1 MANLHEIEVYP
12 NALSSEDFQSLIQL
26 IDECKEQESHTFMK
40 RHKTSHKESTDIY
53 IDFANMLEEVQDP
66 LFERVNPICLPA
78 LDKMTVAYKQ
88 SHPFLNDIS
97 PWQLH
102 PWYNLQYYSEGQ
114 GYSALHCEH
123 DSNYIDQGCD
133 GSRDR
138 ILAWMI
144 YLNNAECGTHFPEQ
158 RLTITPAEG
167 LGVIWPSYWTHPH
180 QGVTPNIGDKYIATG
195 WFNFYDPT
203 KKLQKVNSK
212 TIFLNMEDKTIQ
224 NQN

>member
-1 MANLHEIEVYP
+1 MANLHQIEAYQ
-12 NALSSEDFQSLIQL
+12 NALSSEDCQSLIQL
-26 IDECKEQESHTFMK
+26 IDEFKEQESHIFMK
-40 RHKTSHKESTDIY
+40 RHKGSHKISTDIY

-66 LFERVNPICLPA
+66 FFERVNPILLPA

-123 DSNYIDQGCD
+123 DSNYIDKGSD

-138 ILAWMI
+138 VLVWMI
-144 YLNNAECGTHFPEQ
+144 YLNNAECGTNFPEQ
-158 RLTITPAEG
+158 RLTITPEEG
-167 LGVIWPSYWTHPH
+167 LGVLWPSYWTHPH

-195 WFNFYDPT
+195 SFNFYDPT
-203 KKLQKVNSK
+203 KELQKVNSR
-212 TIFLNMEDKTIQ
+212 TIFLDMEDKTIQ

>member
-1 MANLHEIEVYP
+1 MANLHQIEVYP
-12 NALSSEDFQSLIQL
+12 NALSSEDCQNLIKI
-26 IDECKEQESHTFMK
+26 IDEFKEQESHLWIK
-40 RHKTSHKESTDIY
+40 RHKTSQKESTDIY

-66 LFERVNPICLPA
+66 LFERVNPICLSA
-78 LDKMTVAYKQ
+78 LDKMTIAYKQ
-88 SHPFLNDIS
+88 SHPFLNNIS

-123 DSNYIDQGCD
+123 DSNYIDKESD
-133 GSRDR
+133 GSKDR

-144 YLNNAECGTHFPEQ
+144 YLNDAKCGTNFPEQ
-158 RLTITPAEG
+158 KITITPAEG
-167 LGVIWPSYWTHPH
+167 LGVIWPAYWTHPH

-195 WFNFYDPT
+195 WFNYYDPT
-203 KKLQKVNSK
+203 KTNKKAKV
-212 TIFLNMEDKTIQ
+212 IYLDMEDTVKQ